1 MMVKHNFITKVL
13 LRDGDKELSKD
24 LKVRLMSMRI
34 ELGKV
39 RKQLEEDLQEA
50 VKELTPKGYQELI
63 MKENKTEEDKAQ
75 VEAWNKQINEEYN
88 AYVDKRGKE
97 EVQIDTTLSED
108 EFAQIIEVNAGND
121 VEING
126 TKLNAADF
134 LEVLYSLFVAKCNK
148 RGLCRLYI
156 ALLFYQHE

>member
-1 MMVKHNFITKVL
+1 MTINELMIKYNFITKIL
-13 LRDGDKELSKD
+13 LRDGDRELSKD
-24 LKVRLMSMRI
+24 LKVKLMNMRI
-34 ELGKV
+34 KLGKV
-39 RKQLEEDLQEA
+39 KKELEEDLQEV
-50 VKELTPKGYQELI
+50 VKQLTPEGYHTLA
-63 MKENKTEEDKAQ
+63 MKEDKTDEDKAQ

-108 EFAQIIEVNAGND
+108 DFAQIIEVNAGND

-134 LEVLYSLFVAKCNK
+134 LEVLYSLFVA
-148 RGLCRLYI
+148 
-156 ALLFYQHE
+156 

>member
-1 MMVKHNFITKVL
+1 MTINEVMVRHNFITKIL

-24 LKVRLMSMRI
+24 LKVKLMTMRI
-34 ELGKV
+34 KLGKI
-39 RKQLEEDLQEA
+39 RKELEEDLQE
-50 VKELTPKGYQELI
+50 VVRTLTPEGYQELV
-63 MKENKTEEDKAQ
+63 MKPDKTEEETAQ

-134 LEVLYSLFVAKCNK
+134 LEVLYSLFVV
-148 RGLCRLYI
+148 
-156 ALLFYQHE
+156 

>member
-1 MMVKHNFITKVL
+1 MCIRDR

-108 EFAQIIEVNAGND
+108 DFAQIIEVNAGND

-134 LEVLYSLFVAKCNK
+134 LEVLYSLFVA
-148 RGLCRLYI
+148 
-156 ALLFYQHE
+156 

>member
-1 MMVKHNFITKVL
+1 MMVKHNFVTKVL

-108 EFAQIIEVNAGND
+108 DFAQIIEVNAGND

-134 LEVLYSLFVAKCNK
+134 LEVLYSLFVA
-148 RGLCRLYI
+148 
-156 ALLFYQHE
+156 

>member
-24 LKVRLMSMRI
+24 LKVKLMGMRI
-34 ELGKV
+34 ELGKI

-63 MKENKTEEDKAQ
+63 MKEDKTEEDKAQ

-134 LEVLYSLFVAKCNK
+134 LEVLYSLFVA
-148 RGLCRLYI
+148 
-156 ALLFYQHE
+156 

>member
-1 MMVKHNFITKVL
+1 MMIKHNFITKVL

-39 RKQLEEDLQEA
+39 RKQLEEELQEA

-108 EFAQIIEVNAGND
+108 DFAQIIEVNAGND

-134 LEVLYSLFVAKCNK
+134 LEVLYSLFVA
-148 RGLCRLYI
+148 
-156 ALLFYQHE
+156 

>member
-1 MMVKHNFITKVL
+1 MMAKHNFITKVL

-24 LKVRLMSMRI
+24 LKVKLMSMRI

-63 MKENKTEEDKAQ
+63 MKEDKTEEDKAQ

-134 LEVLYSLFVAKCNK
+134 LEVLYSLFVA
-148 RGLCRLYI
+148 
-156 ALLFYQHE
+156 

>member
-1 MMVKHNFITKVL
+1 MQQ
-13 LRDGDKELSKD
+13 LSAEKSPD
-24 LKVRLMSMRI
+24 FTPRSLPAIPCRL
-34 ELGKV
+34 
-39 RKQLEEDLQEA
+39 DLQEA
-50 VKELTPKGYQELI
+50 ARGLAPEGYQELVR
-63 MKENKTEEDKAQ
+63 KPDKTEEDKAQ

-108 EFAQIIEVNAGND
+108 DFAQIIEVNAGND

-134 LEVLYSLFVAKCNK
+134 LEVLYSLFVA
-148 RGLCRLYI
+148 
-156 ALLFYQHE
+156 

>member
-108 EFAQIIEVNAGND
+108 DFAQIIEVNAGND

-134 LEVLYSLFVAKCNK
+134 LEVLYSLFVV
-148 RGLCRLYI
+148 
-156 ALLFYQHE
+156 

>member
-24 LKVRLMSMRI
+24 LKVRLMSVRI

-108 EFAQIIEVNAGND
+108 DFAQIIEVNAGND

-134 LEVLYSLFVAKCNK
+134 LEVLYSLFVA
-148 RGLCRLYI
+148 
-156 ALLFYQHE
+156 

>member
-1 MMVKHNFITKVL
+1 MTVSEMMVKHNFITKVL

-63 MKENKTEEDKAQ
+63 MKENKTEEDKTQ

-108 EFAQIIEVNAGND
+108 DFAQIIEVNAGND

-134 LEVLYSLFVAKCNK
+134 LEVLYSLFVA
-148 RGLCRLYI
+148 
-156 ALLFYQHE
+156 

>member
-1 MMVKHNFITKVL
+1 MMIKHNFITKVL

-97 EVQIDTTLSED
+97 EVQIDTTLSKD
-108 EFAQIIEVNAGND
+108 DFAQIIEVNAGND

-134 LEVLYSLFVAKCNK
+134 LEVLYSLFVA
-148 RGLCRLYI
+148 
-156 ALLFYQHE
+156 

>member
-63 MKENKTEEDKAQ
+63 TKENKTEEDKAQ

-108 EFAQIIEVNAGND
+108 DFAQIIEVNAGND

-134 LEVLYSLFVAKCNK
+134 LEVLYSLFVA
-148 RGLCRLYI
+148 
-156 ALLFYQHE
+156 

>member
-24 LKVRLMSMRI
+24 LKVKLMSMRI

-63 MKENKTEEDKAQ
+63 MKEDKAEEDKAQ

-134 LEVLYSLFVAKCNK
+134 LEVLYSLFVA
-148 RGLCRLYI
+148 
-156 ALLFYQHE
+156 

>member
-50 VKELTPKGYQELI
+50 VRELTPKGYQELVT
-63 MKENKTEEDKAQ
+63 KENKTEEDKAQ

-108 EFAQIIEVNAGND
+108 DFAQIIEVNAGND

-134 LEVLYSLFVAKCNK
+134 LEVLYSLFVA
-148 RGLCRLYI
+148 
-156 ALLFYQHE
+156 

>member
-1 MMVKHNFITKVL
+1 MMIKHNFITKVL

-108 EFAQIIEVNAGND
+108 DFTQIIEVNAGND

-134 LEVLYSLFVAKCNK
+134 LEVLYSLFVA
-148 RGLCRLYI
+148 
-156 ALLFYQHE
+156 

>member
-39 RKQLEEDLQEA
+39 RRQLEEDLQEA
-50 VKELTPKGYQELI
+50 VKELTPKRYQELI

-97 EVQIDTTLSED
+97 EVPIDTTLSED

-134 LEVLYSLFVAKCNK
+134 LEVLYSLFVA
-148 RGLCRLYI
+148 
-156 ALLFYQHE
+156 

>member
-50 VKELTPKGYQELI
+50 GKELTPKGYQELI

-108 EFAQIIEVNAGND
+108 DFAQIIEVNAGND

-134 LEVLYSLFVAKCNK
+134 LEVLYSLFVA
-148 RGLCRLYI
+148 
-156 ALLFYQHE
+156 

>member
-1 MMVKHNFITKVL
+1 MMIKHNFITKVL

-63 MKENKTEEDKAQ
+63 MKEHKTEEDKAQ

-108 EFAQIIEVNAGND
+108 DFAQIIEVNAGND

-134 LEVLYSLFVAKCNK
+134 LEVLYSLFVA
-148 RGLCRLYI
+148 
-156 ALLFYQHE
+156 

>member
-63 MKENKTEEDKAQ
+63 MKENKTEEDEAQ

-108 EFAQIIEVNAGND
+108 DFAQIIEVNAGND

-134 LEVLYSLFVAKCNK
+134 LEVLYSLFVA
-148 RGLCRLYI
+148 
-156 ALLFYQHE
+156 

>member
-24 LKVRLMSMRI
+24 LKVKLMGMRI
-34 ELGKV
+34 ELGKI

-134 LEVLYSLFVAKCNK
+134 LEVLYSLFVA
-148 RGLCRLYI
+148 
-156 ALLFYQHE
+156 

>member
-13 LRDGDKELSKD
+13 LRDRDKELSKD

-39 RKQLEEDLQEA
+39 RRQLEEDLQEA

-63 MKENKTEEDKAQ
+63 MKEDKTEEDKAQ

-134 LEVLYSLFVAKCNK
+134 LEVLYSLFVA
-148 RGLCRLYI
+148 
-156 ALLFYQHE
+156 

>member
-1 MMVKHNFITKVL
+1 MMIKHNFITKVL

-50 VKELTPKGYQELI
+50 VRELTPKGYQELI
-63 MKENKTEEDKAQ
+63 TKENKTEEDKAQ

-108 EFAQIIEVNAGND
+108 DFAQIIEVNAGND

-134 LEVLYSLFVAKCNK
+134 LEVLYSLFVA
-148 RGLCRLYI
+148 
-156 ALLFYQHE
+156 

>member
-13 LRDGDKELSKD
+13 LRDGNKELSKD

-50 VKELTPKGYQELI
+50 VRELTPKGYQELI

-108 EFAQIIEVNAGND
+108 DFAQIIEVNAGND

-134 LEVLYSLFVAKCNK
+134 LEVLYSLFVA
-148 RGLCRLYI
+148 
-156 ALLFYQHE
+156 

>member
-24 LKVRLMSMRI
+24 LKVKLMSMRI

-63 MKENKTEEDKAQ
+63 TKEDKTEEDKAQ

-108 EFAQIIEVNAGND
+108 EFAQIIEVNAGNN

-134 LEVLYSLFVAKCNK
+134 LEVLYSLFVA
-148 RGLCRLYI
+148 
-156 ALLFYQHE
+156 

>member
-24 LKVRLMSMRI
+24 LKLRLMSMRI

-108 EFAQIIEVNAGND
+108 DFAQIIEVNAGND

-134 LEVLYSLFVAKCNK
+134 LEVLYSLFVA
-148 RGLCRLYI
+148 
-156 ALLFYQHE
+156 

>member
-39 RKQLEEDLQEA
+39 RRQLEEDLQEA
-50 VKELTPKGYQELI
+50 VKELTPKGYQELV

-134 LEVLYSLFVAKCNK
+134 LEVLYSLFVA
-148 RGLCRLYI
+148 
-156 ALLFYQHE
+156 

>member
-1 MMVKHNFITKVL
+1 MMIKHNFITKVL

-50 VKELTPKGYQELI
+50 VRELTPKGYQELV

-97 EVQIDTTLSED
+97 EVQIDTTLSKD
-108 EFAQIIEVNAGND
+108 DFAQIIEVNAGND

-134 LEVLYSLFVAKCNK
+134 LEVLYSLFVA
-148 RGLCRLYI
+148 
-156 ALLFYQHE
+156 

>member
-1 MMVKHNFITKVL
+1 MMIKHNFITKVL

-24 LKVRLMSMRI
+24 LKVKLMGMRI
-34 ELGKV
+34 ELGKI

-63 MKENKTEEDKAQ
+63 MKEDKTEEDKAQ

-134 LEVLYSLFVAKCNK
+134 LEVLYSLFVE
-148 RGLCRLYI
+148 
-156 ALLFYQHE
+156 Q

>member
-1 MMVKHNFITKVL
+1 MTVNEMMVKHNFITKVL

-24 LKVRLMSMRI
+24 LKVKLMSMRI

-63 MKENKTEEDKAQ
+63 MKEDKTEEDKAQ

-134 LEVLYSLFVAKCNK
+134 LEVLYSLFVA
-148 RGLCRLYI
+148 
-156 ALLFYQHE
+156 

>member
-1 MMVKHNFITKVL
+1 MTVNEMMVKHNFITKVL

-24 LKVRLMSMRI
+24 LKVKLMSMRI

-63 MKENKTEEDKAQ
+63 TKEDKTEEDKAQ

-134 LEVLYSLFVAKCNK
+134 LEVLYSLFVA
-148 RGLCRLYI
+148 
-156 ALLFYQHE
+156 

>member
-88 AYVDKRGKE
+88 AYVDKRGQE
-97 EVQIDTTLSED
+97 EIEIDITLSED

-134 LEVLYSLFVAKCNK
+134 LEVLYSLFVA
-148 RGLCRLYI
+148 
-156 ALLFYQHE
+156 

>member
-1 MMVKHNFITKVL
+1 MMIKHNFITKVL

-108 EFAQIIEVNAGND
+108 DFAQIIEVNVGND

-134 LEVLYSLFVAKCNK
+134 LEVLYSLFVA
-148 RGLCRLYI
+148 
-156 ALLFYQHE
+156 

>member
-1 MMVKHNFITKVL
+1 MMIKHNFITKVL

-24 LKVRLMSMRI
+24 LKVKLMSMRI

-108 EFAQIIEVNAGND
+108 DFAQIIEVNAGND

-134 LEVLYSLFVAKCNK
+134 LEVLYSLFVA
-148 RGLCRLYI
+148 
-156 ALLFYQHE
+156 

>member
-50 VKELTPKGYQELI
+50 VRELTPKGYQELI

-108 EFAQIIEVNAGND
+108 DFAQIIEVNAGND

-134 LEVLYSLFVAKCNK
+134 LEVLYGLFVA
-148 RGLCRLYI
+148 
-156 ALLFYQHE
+156 